1 MYQAVNPCIVAA
13 IEGPIIIGNSF
24 LLKPMITSIICI
36 VIAVDKTTFLEEVSA
51 FKQLIT
57 EYDTFNKHA
66 KIYSIHSKA
75 WIIA

>member
-36 VIAVDKTTFLEEVSA
+36 VIAVDKTTLTTV
-51 FKQLIT
+51 L
-57 EYDTFNKHA
+57 
-66 KIYSIHSKA
+66 SILVMNGT
-75 WIIA
+75 IATIKPKGTARAAYI